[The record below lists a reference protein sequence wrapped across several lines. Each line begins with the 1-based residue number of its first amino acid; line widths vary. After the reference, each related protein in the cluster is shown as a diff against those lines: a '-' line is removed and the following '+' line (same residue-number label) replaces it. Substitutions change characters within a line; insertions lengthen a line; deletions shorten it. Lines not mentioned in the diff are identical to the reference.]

1 LSGIDKDERVSPNGR
16 DGDRSRETPE
26 GVGKTTFGGF
36 CCVEYCS

>member
-1 LSGIDKDERVSPNGR
+1 LGVLIRKSVSPEGR

-36 CCVEYCS
+36 CCVENYF